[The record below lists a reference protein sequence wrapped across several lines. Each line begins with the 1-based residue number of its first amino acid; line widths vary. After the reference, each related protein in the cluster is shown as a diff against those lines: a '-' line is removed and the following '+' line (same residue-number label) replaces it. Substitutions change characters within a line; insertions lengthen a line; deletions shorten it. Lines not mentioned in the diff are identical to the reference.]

1 MRYELRVWI
10 DNRGTQAALALQEER
25 QMTRTASMGLALF
38 GLVLAA
44 APAAGGSPMNDPVSV
59 DLQLSRSERGLKLSY
74 SITNRSKERIYVL
87 DQMVAPRGSTYVLTP
102 QAVVVQGG
110 EKGTVDFVRG
120 FVDPGHPVQ
129 VQYAPAAR
137 SLDPGKTLEGTAEVP
152 LPLQA
157 QHPYGRLA
165 PLQKPAQAVVLQI
178 GYVSGAVE
186 WVSYPV
192 QGGGPL
198 RGPALPS
205 VVQGQRFVRSG
216 PRALP

>member
-87 DQMVAPRGSTYVLTP
+87 DQMVAPRGKH
-102 QAVVVQGG
+102 QQ
-110 EKGTVDFVRG
+110 
-120 FVDPGHPVQ
+120 
-129 VQYAPAAR
+129 
-137 SLDPGKTLEGTAEVP
+137 
-152 LPLQA
+152 
-157 QHPYGRLA
+157 RL
-165 PLQKPAQAVVLQI
+165 
-178 GYVSGAVE
+178 
-186 WVSYPV
+186 
-192 QGGGPL
+192 
-198 RGPALPS
+198 
-205 VVQGQRFVRSG
+205 GQRVHGIVQQRRHQCLGVELPGGAKCRHRNGVGDIGLTAVAQLTQVRLVG
-216 PRALP
+216 KAKIGRAHV

>member
-157 QHPYGRLA
+157 QHPYGRLV
-165 PLQKPAQAVVLQI
+165 PLPPGLKVATLRV
-178 GYVSGAVE
+178 GYVSAQAQ
-186 WVSYPV
+186 WTRYPMADGTALTAP
-192 QGGGPL
+192 Q
-198 RGPALPS
+198 LPS
-205 VVQGQRFVRSG
+205 VVSLQRFARSEQK
-216 PRALP
+216 PLP